1 MGRLRVNL
9 ESAPTKPARRD
20 CGRGWFRR
28 ISALAAILIAVGVLF
43 LAAFRNLGKW
53 LEIDEPLQ
61 HAQAIAVLGGGLPFR
76 AMEAAKLYNAGWADE
91 VWLTQGRSPTD
102 GDLALE
108 KLGLPPA
115 REDENSRL
123 VLLKLGV
130 PSAAIRV
137 VPGYVENTVTELGAI
152 LRYEKSAPSAAVI
165 LIGSKAQARRVR
177 IIWNAVS
184 GGGRPAIVRYPPN
197 DPFDPS
203 HWWSNSSD
211 ALEAT
216 REAGGIVNAWMGFRI
231 APRKQ

>member
-1 MGRLRVNL
+1 MPDAV
-9 ESAPTKPARRD
+9 TRRD
-20 CGRGWFRR
+20 AGRGRFLRFF
-28 ISALAAILIAVGVLF
+28 ALAAILIAMAVLF
-43 LAAFRNLGKW
+43 LAAFRNLGEW
-53 LEIDEPLQ
+53 LEIDEPLH

-76 AMEAAKLYNAGWADE
+76 AMEAASLYNAGWADQ
-91 VWLTQGRSPTD
+91 VWLTQGRSPNN

-115 REDENSRL
+115 REDESSRL

-130 PSAAIRV
+130 PSAAIRI

-184 GGGRPAIVRYPPN
+184 GGGRPAIVRYPQN

-203 HWWSNSSD
+203 HWWSTSSD

-216 REAGGIVNAWMGFRI
+216 REAGGILNAWLGFRI